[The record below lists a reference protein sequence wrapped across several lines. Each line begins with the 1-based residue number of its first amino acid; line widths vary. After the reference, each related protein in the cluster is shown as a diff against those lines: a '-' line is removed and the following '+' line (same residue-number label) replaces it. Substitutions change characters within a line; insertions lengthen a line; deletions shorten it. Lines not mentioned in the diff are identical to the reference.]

1 MFQTSDYNNMAQRGT
16 AKWGD
21 NQEPPKR
28 FSIPNAYKNVD
39 NDLEEH
45 YNQIIADSY
54 LDESEHI
61 DENLNNQALDKIIAQ
76 STNRPKSNSK
86 SSVGIEFQGNNSE
99 SMSKEDPS
107 SKTVSSVHTKSAI

>member
-1 MFQTSDYNNMAQRGT
+1 M
-16 AKWGD
+16 
-21 NQEPPKR
+21 
-28 FSIPNAYKNVD
+28 
-39 NDLEEH
+39 
-45 YNQIIADSY
+45 IADSY

-86 SSVGIEFQGNNSE
+86 SSNAIEFQGNNSE

-107 SKTVSSVHTKSAI
+107 SKTVSSVHTKSAIQELTPRELK